1 MEKLI
6 EIKKIIYF
14 IFLIK
19 LFELILFYL
28 GLLCFHILENGYVN
42 RVILK
47 ILWRNA
53 FDIFLLRL
61 VFIDWIQ
68 IPILIKFRNSS
79 ILLIMVLN
87 VFTHLLLSTI
97 GISIIEFSLIS
108 YYEHFFKIEWWVL
121 FFSPLIGKN
130 LLSFKFQNK

>member
-1 MEKLI
+1 MEKSI

-14 IFLIK
+14 ILLIK

-28 GLLCFHILENGYVN
+28 GLLSFHLLEHGYVN

-47 ILWRNA
+47 ITWRNA

-79 ILLIMVLN
+79 ILFIMVLN
-87 VFTHLLLSTI
+87 VFTHLLLSVI
-97 GISIIEFSLIS
+97 GISIIEFSLMS

-130 LLSFKFQNK
+130 LLRFKRRL

>member
-1 MEKLI
+1 MEKSI

-47 ILWRNA
+47 ITWRNA

-87 VFTHLLLSTI
+87 VFTHLLLSVI

-130 LLSFKFQNK
+130 LLKFKFQNK

>member
-28 GLLCFHILENGYVN
+28 GLLCFHILESGYVN

-68 IPILIKFRNSS
+68 IPILIKFRNFS

-87 VFTHLLLSTI
+87 VFTHLLLSMI
-97 GISIIEFSLIS
+97 GISIIEFSLLS
-108 YYEHFFKIEWWVL
+108 YYEHFLKIEWWVL

-130 LLSFKFQNK
+130 LLRFKFQNK

>member
-1 MEKLI
+1 MEKLVGV
-6 EIKKIIYF
+6 KKIIYF
-14 IFLIK
+14 ILLIK
-19 LFELILFYL
+19 LLELILFYL

-47 ILWRNA
+47 IIWRNT

-87 VFTHLLLSTI
+87 VFTHLLFSVI
-97 GISIIEFSLIS
+97 GVSIIEFSVIS
-108 YYEHFFKIEWWVL
+108 YFEHFIKIEWWVL
-121 FFSPLIGKN
+121 FFSPLITN
-130 LLSFKFQNK
+130 YILSFRIPK